1 MKTLPIERR
10 YETFS
15 YLPPLNDAQVAR
27 QIQYTMEQGYFP
39 CIEFAAD
46 PRPEDPYWTMWKLPL
61 FNCTSPQEVLN
72 EVSQCRSEYP
82 SYYIRIVAF
91 DNIKQC
97 QVMSF
102 IVHKPNQSGSNYSS
116 GYRY

>member
-1 MKTLPIERR
+1 MKTLRKERR

-15 YLPPLNDAQVAR
+15 YLPPLSDAQIAR
-27 QIQYTMEQGYFP
+27 QIQYTIDQGYFP
-39 CIEFAAD
+39 CIEFN
-46 PRPEDPYWTMWKLPL
+46 EDSAVETYYWTMWKLPL
-61 FNCTSPQEVLN
+61 FNARSPQEVLN
-72 EVSQCRSEYP
+72 EVQQCRSEFP
-82 SYYIRIVAF
+82 DCFIRVVAF

-102 IVHKPNQSGSNYSS
+102 IVHKPGSG